1 MLKETWNASANTA
14 VPPDGFGRE
23 VTMLWQ
29 RTLLQSSCGV
39 RGEPECHHKNPR
51 CLRRGVVSQKSDYK
65 YGVYLLDG
73 LDKDDWYAENSRA
86 IYIKT
91 DNPDIN
97 SLDWKTSNGVYRY
110 SQGVRRFA
118 DVNYLEIRD
127 DLEVARVDGG
137 YIMSIGF
144 SDPESGDT
152 LFGVCKGKNYINLME
167 NSKCVASIPCKIK
180 EYETEYK
187 KAVKEIVRQSSAA
200 GMDPFERMQAAVDY
214 IEKKHPRYLANDGT
228 YLYTFAAEPSDELWF
243 KSWRF
248 DSLTTPTIL
257 CAIAKEIGGF
267 DKISNLY
274 YDGNWSE
281 HWYARVTIG
290 NQSKDYTFC
299 PDVSTGDIGEIRK
312 INFMDTSKMTK
323 IY

>member
-167 NSKCVASIPCKIK
+167 NSKCVASISCGR
-180 EYETEYK
+180 
-187 KAVKEIVRQSSAA
+187 V
-200 GMDPFERMQAAVDY
+200 
-214 IEKKHPRYLANDGT
+214 PR
-228 YLYTFAAEPSDELWF
+228 P
-243 KSWRF
+243 
-248 DSLTTPTIL
+248 
-257 CAIAKEIGGF
+257 
-267 DKISNLY
+267 
-274 YDGNWSE
+274 
-281 HWYARVTIG
+281 
-290 NQSKDYTFC
+290 
-299 PDVSTGDIGEIRK
+299 
-312 INFMDTSKMTK
+312 
-323 IY
+323 